1 MFKFQTEW
9 KRADDAFMRFCDQ
22 YDEEHGRK
30 RFDQE
35 HFDKEWEKLQILTP
49 CRRCGT
55 SLDVPNAS
63 EYFESGSV
71 LGPMFTQYRSNGERT
86 GQRPRFYYPFD
97 VGFDGFCESCCHD
110 LVPWFQKLADVLEVN
125 KVVNYLGRSIRCQ
138 RNNNPVEKSKL
149 LDNLGKCLSTP
160 HSVS

>member
-1 MFKFQTEW
+1 MFKFQSEW
-9 KRADDAFMRFCDQ
+9 ERVEKTFKRFLNQ
-22 YDEEHGRK
+22 YDEDHEGQPFDEH
-30 RFDQE
+30 
-35 HFDKEWEKLQILTP
+35 HFDKEWEKQQILTP

-55 SLDVPNAS
+55 PIDSFDDEPIFCSRSALS
-63 EYFESGSV
+63 
-71 LGPMFTQYRSNGERT
+71 PMFAQYRSNGERT
-86 GQRPRFYYPFD
+86 GQRPRFYYPSD

-125 KVVNYLGRSIRCQ
+125 KVVNYLERSIRCQ

-160 HSVS
+160 PSVY